1 MAAMKLSVLIPV
13 YNEEKTLDLII
24 PKVLDL
30 EKSPLVDELEV
41 IAVDDCSKDNSL
53 NLLKKYKDNKNIR
66 LFVHEH
72 NQGKGAAIKTAISEA
87 SGDYVVF
94 QDADLEYD
102 PQDILKMLDFAV
114 KNTADVLYGS
124 RFQEKRKSPL
134 GKIHYFA
141 NAGLTTLSNIFTGL
155 SLTDMETCYKM
166 FRGEILKK
174 INIEEERFGLEP
186 EITAKIAKICE
197 KENLKMCEIP
207 ITYAPRK
214 HDEGKKIGFKDGLRA
229 VYIILKYGL
238 FQ

>member
-1 MAAMKLSVLIPV
+1 MKLSILIPV
-13 YNEEKTLDLII
+13 YNEERTLDLIFS
-24 PKVLDL
+24 KVLEL
-30 EKSPLVDELEV
+30 EKSPLVDALEV

-53 NLLKKYKDNKNIR
+53 NLLKKLESDKKIKLSIHEYNK
-66 LFVHEH
+66 
-72 NQGKGAAIKTAISEA
+72 GKGAAIKTAVSVA
-87 SGDYVVF
+87 TGDYVVF

-102 PQDILKMLDFAV
+102 PQDLLKMLDFAV
-114 KNTADVLYGS
+114 KNNVDILYGS
-124 RFQEKRKSPL
+124 RFLEKRQSPL
-134 GKIHYFA
+134 GKIHYLA

-166 FRGEILKK
+166 FRGEILKE

-186 EITAKIAKICE
+186 EITAKAARICE
-197 KENLKMCEIP
+197 KEKLKMCEIP
-207 ITYAPRK
+207 ISYVPRK

>member
-1 MAAMKLSVLIPV
+1 MKLSILIPV
-13 YNEEKTLDLII
+13 YNEEKTIDLIL

-30 EKSPLVDELEV
+30 KKSPLVDELEV
-41 IAVDDCSKDNSL
+41 IAVDDSSKDNSL
-53 NLLKKYKDNKNIR
+53 NLLKKYEESKNIR
-66 LFVHEH
+66 ILLHEH
-72 NQGKGAAIKTAISEA
+72 NKGKGAAIKTAISNA
-87 SGDYVVF
+87 TGDYVVF

-102 PQDILKMLDFAV
+102 PQDLLKMLDFAV
-114 KNTADVLYGS
+114 KNNADVLYGS
-124 RFQEKRKSPL
+124 RFQKKKESPL

-174 INIEEERFGLEP
+174 IEIEEKRFGLEP
-186 EITAKIAKICE
+186 EITAKAARICE
-197 KENLKMCEIP
+197 KEKLKICEIP

-214 HDEGKKIGFKDGLRA
+214 HDEGKKIGFKDGMRA
-229 VYIILKYGL
+229 VYIIFKYGL

>member
-1 MAAMKLSVLIPV
+1 MKFSILIPV
-13 YNEEKTLDLII
+13 YNEEKTLDLIL
-24 PKVLDL
+24 PKVLEL
-30 EKSPLVDELEV
+30 KKSSLVDELEV

-53 NLLKKYKDNKNIR
+53 NLLKKYEALGEIR
-66 LFVHEH
+66 LIVHEK
-72 NQGKGAAIKTAISEA
+72 NKGKGAAIKTAVAEA

-102 PQDILKMLDFAV
+102 PQDLLKMLDFAV
-114 KNTADVLYGS
+114 RNNADVLYGS
-124 RFQEKRKSPL
+124 RFLENRKSPL
-134 GKIHYFA
+134 GRIHYFI
-141 NAGLTTLSNIFTGL
+141 NAGLTTLSNVFTGL

-174 INIEEERFGLEP
+174 IVIEEERFGLEP
-186 EITAKIAKICE
+186 EITAKAAKICE
-197 KENLKMCEIP
+197 KEKLKICEIP
-207 ITYAPRK
+207 ISYVPRK